1 PAHAGRLDHRRATRH
16 QRVLAVRR
24 GEKAHAASA
33 RAGGPAGARGRSVP
47 PRVLRRTASAD
58 RDRARPLAL
67 AQGGRARRAGLGAR
81 RVDPRPDP
89 EPPAR
94 PPGAARRLLPLHRAR
109 PRRGRA
115 HEPHDRGDVPREDR
129 RDRRCRHRLEGAEA
143 PVHAGAVL
151 GGAAVAPG
159 RAARRDHPGRRGAEP
174 DRAAGRMPL
183 PSALPPCAP
192 APLEYLLA
200 SAATRAANAVP
211 IPVNHRLVAEE
222 VSYIL
227 EHSDAVAA
235 FVGGP
240 YVAMAEEVRRHAA
253 RVRLWITLG
262 SEHRPWAT
270 SLDELLEQGGTDYPA
285 VDPAQGL
292 GGSMIYTG
300 GTTGKPKGA
309 LRAAS
314 DAQTTL
320 TFMQALGMMHD
331 DHAHLVAGPLYHS
344 APRSFALFAAL
355 LGGTVVVMPRFDP
368 EQALYLIDKHRI
380 TSTFMAPTLIKRI
393 VDLPESVRARYDV
406 SSMRSLIVAAAP
418 CPMRVKEAA
427 LGYFGPCLYE
437 FYGSTELGINT
448 ILRPEDV
455 LRKPGS
461 CGQAAPNIEI
471 ALLDDEGRPVP
482 TGEPGEV
489 SVRRFRGMFDA
500 YYKNSEATVQ
510 TERDGW

>member
-1 PAHAGRLDHRRATRH
+1 MDFVALHAQSKPDAVAQIEGDRSLTWRELLERRN
-16 QRVLAVRR
+16 RVANALVKQGVGR
-24 GEKAHAASA
+24 GEH
-33 RAGGPAGARGRSVP
+33 VIIY
-47 PRVLRRTASAD
+47 
-58 RDRARPLAL
+58 
-67 AQGGRARRAGLGAR
+67 
-81 RVDPRPDP
+81 
-89 EPPAR
+89 
-94 PPGAARRLLPLHRAR
+94 
-109 PRRGRA
+109 
-115 HEPHDRGDVPREDR
+115 
-129 RDRRCRHRLEGAEA
+129 A
-143 PVHAGAVL
+143 PN
-151 GGAAVAPG
+151 
-159 RAARRDHPGRRGAEP
+159 
-174 DRAAGRMPL
+174 
-183 PSALPPCAP
+183 S
-192 APLEYLLA
+192 LEYLLA

-211 IPVNHRLVAEE
+211 IPMNHRLVADE

-320 TFMQALGMMHD
+320 AFMQALGMMHD

-344 APRSFALFAAL
+344 APGSFSLFAAL

-368 EQALYLIDKHRI
+368 EQALHLIDKHRI
-380 TSTFMAPTLIKRI
+380 TSTFMAPTLVKRI

-406 SSMRSLIVAAAP
+406 SSMRALIVAAAP

-427 LGYFGPCLYE
+427 LGYFGACLYE

-461 CGQAAPNIEI
+461 CGRAAPNIEI

-489 SVRRFRGMFDA
+489 YVRRFRGMFDA

-510 TERDGW
+510 TERDGWHSVGDVAWVDAEGFYTLCDRKRDMIISGGVNIYPAEIEDALHRHPAIEDVAVFGVPDDDWGERVHAAVQLRPNQALTADELRAFARRHLADYKVPREVSFPENFPRDTAGKLVKRLLRDPYWVGQDRKI